1 MEGLNMADD
10 GLKAA
15 AVLIAA
21 FGGGIAL
28 GYMLAPK
35 EDADTGGYVPL
46 YVPSCDEVEE

>member
-1 MEGLNMADD
+1 MTDD
-10 GLKAA
+10 SIKVA
-15 AVLIAA
+15 AVLLAA

-35 EDADTGGYVPL
+35 EGTDTGGYIPL